1 MITLLSYFL
10 FFLNRVRSKKHCFR
24 VAEKENG
31 RNHRIVQKSQE
42 TQNQSQRSK
51 EAMLDERLSQRRH
64 FQGKKKE
71 MKIRKAQRADRVAT
85 KLSYAATALG

>member
-1 MITLLSYFL
+1 
-10 FFLNRVRSKKHCFR
+10 
-24 VAEKENG
+24 
-31 RNHRIVQKSQE
+31 
-42 TQNQSQRSK
+42 
-51 EAMLDERLSQRRH
+51 MLDERLSQRRH